1 MTTERPQLWSRED
14 IEVQVAALLQIGHHI
29 RPVQWQGQPA
39 WLKLSVPQPPAWRY
53 QLLAGMARLLRMP
66 SMQPVRPHGG
76 AAGIRNE
83 IDRLTALASAGLRVP
98 CLLDHGDHW
107 LLISDLGH
115 VTLESLIR
123 HAEGEAQ
130 LAHWQR
136 GADYILQAHR
146 AGQYLSQAFARNLVW
161 APDAGLGAIDFEDD
175 PIGAM
180 PLVHAQI
187 RDWLPYFFST
197 AYHFRNRLPVL
208 CDAIRAV
215 LAQEDAAVR
224 DGVVRAMRRSAWLR
238 ALRWLPRRMQRR
250 DVQKTQ
256 CVGELAHRCSR
267 F

>member
-1 MTTERPQLWSRED
+1 MTTEHPHLASRSD
-14 IEVQVAALLQIGHHI
+14 IEVQVAAMLLAGHHI
-29 RPVQWQGQPA
+29 QPVQWQGQPA

-53 QLLAGMARLLRMP
+53 QLLAGMARFLQQP
-66 SMQPVRPHGG
+66 SMQPVRPLGG

-83 IDRLTALASAGLRVP
+83 IDRITALAAAGLRVP
-98 CLLDHGDHW
+98 ELLDHDEHW
-107 LLISDLGH
+107 LLISDIGH

-123 HAEGEAQ
+123 HAGADVQ

-161 APDAGLGAIDFEDD
+161 SPEHGLGAIDFEDD

-180 PLVHAQI
+180 PLTDAQI
-187 RDWLPYFFST
+187 RDWLPYLFST
-197 AYHFRNRLPVL
+197 AIIFKSCLPEL
-208 CDAIRAV
+208 CNAIHAV
-215 LAQEDAAVR
+215 LAQEHAVVR
-224 DGVVRAMRRSAWLR
+224 EGVLRAMRRTGWLR
-238 ALRWLPRRMQRR
+238 ALRWLPRRMQRH
-250 DVQKTQ
+250 DVVKTQ